1 MLLVC
6 PPYKVRL
13 VREPRIPE
21 IQSCQNVCKPMY
33 TKTVSECKYR
43 HHHFNSAIVPKALL
57 RDPSFR
63 PAPLTSFHSVFSWP
77 SFGQHIFWVSNITL
91 FCPAFQKVFVYYHLP
106 WPVAPRSKISIYFE
120 FLTLPS
126 FVQHSQKFLFT
137 YPINVK
143 FVSLLSSVQD
153 IQHSQQ
159 FLIMNNTTAPPNYTL
174 QN

>member
-1 MLLVC
+1 MV
-6 PPYKVRL
+6 
-13 VREPRIPE
+13 E
-21 IQSCQNVCKPMY
+21 
-33 TKTVSECKYR
+33 
-43 HHHFNSAIVPKALL
+43 

-63 PAPLTSFHSVFSWP
+63 PAPLTSFHLVFAWP
-77 SFGQHIFWVSNITL
+77 SFDQHIFWVSNITL

-143 FVSLLSSVQD
+143 FVSLLFRISS
-153 IQHSQQ
+153 IHNS
-159 FLIMNNTTAPPNYTL
+159 FWLWITRRRRRIILYKINPSKSSRGLAGLTALASKRVKSKIIKVYYHTN
-174 QN
+174 